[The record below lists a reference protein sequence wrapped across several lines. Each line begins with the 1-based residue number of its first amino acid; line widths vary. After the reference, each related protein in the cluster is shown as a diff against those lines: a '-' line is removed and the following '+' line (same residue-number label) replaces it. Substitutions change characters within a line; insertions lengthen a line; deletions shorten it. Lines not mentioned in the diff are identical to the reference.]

1 MSYNNMQALIDGE
14 RFEVHK
20 VNQTIREKAM
30 PYAKV
35 LLKHRPGT
43 FSDFPDTM
51 FSSLSQEC
59 DIGRISEKAPPG
71 MGRTV
76 AHTTQSG
83 DFGWRPLLIPDKPLN
98 QSMCPNGYLT
108 TGGTLYMDDEPVRIG
123 LDEHVVFCNGR
134 IRIGDTVFGK
144 ELSWMYV
151 DGKLLC
157 AQVLITSIS
166 EIDLSKQRIL

>member
-83 DFGWRPLLIPDKPLN
+83 DFGWRPLLI
-98 QSMCPNGYLT
+98 
-108 TGGTLYMDDEPVRIG
+108 RIG

-166 EIDLSKQRIL
+166 EIDLSKQGIL